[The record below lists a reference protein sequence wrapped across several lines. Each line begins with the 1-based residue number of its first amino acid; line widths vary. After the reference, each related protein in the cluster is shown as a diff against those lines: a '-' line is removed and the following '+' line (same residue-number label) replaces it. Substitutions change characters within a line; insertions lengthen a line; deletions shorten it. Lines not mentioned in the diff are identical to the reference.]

1 MRKNTKGHNRIYACL
16 GLVCSLCLLLLTA
29 CGPVDFLQETV
40 NGRLEK
46 VVVGEAKEVE
56 TISADR
62 FAYQQLSAEEQT
74 VYDQI
79 LDCIQHHTDC
89 VTVSTKDQDVLDK
102 AYRCVMAD
110 YGGLFWTSGY
120 QYNTYSS
127 FDQVIGMEFM
137 PTYTYTQ
144 QEREDLQ
151 AQINDVADL
160 WLAGIDSDASDY
172 EKVKYVYETLISQV
186 DYDAD
191 SQNNQNIISVFIGKK
206 TVCQGYADATQYL
219 LWQLGVSS
227 IVVTGLAGGDNHAWN
242 LVNLDGE
249 YYYIDTTWGNTH
261 FLGELQ
267 GAKKI
272 DYSYLGASTQDL
284 AATHTADMPFDLP
297 ACESVTDNY
306 FYQEGLYFE
315 TADLSAIGSRI
326 REKYRRGATEISL
339 RMSNLQDY
347 LQVKDD
353 LIGQDRIFTYLEG
366 QQELTYFENQSLYIL
381 TFVL

>member
-1 MRKNTKGHNRIYACL
+1 M
-16 GLVCSLCLLLLTA
+16 
-29 CGPVDFLQETV
+29 DFLQETV

-74 VYDQI
+74 VYDRI

-110 YGGLFWTSGY
+110 YGAFLDIRLPVQHLFQFLIRRSAWNLCRPIPIPSRSGR
-120 QYNTYSS
+120 T
-127 FDQVIGMEFM
+127 
-137 PTYTYTQ
+137 
-144 QEREDLQ
+144 LQ
-151 AQINDVADL
+151 AQIDDVADL

-272 DYSYLGASTQDL
+272 DYGYLCASTQDL

-326 REKYRRGATEISL
+326 RENIDGVRQKSPFVCQIC
-339 RMSNLQDY
+339 
-347 LQVKDD
+347 
-353 LIGQDRIFTYLEG
+353 RITCK
-366 QQELTYFENQSLYIL
+366 
-381 TFVL
+381 